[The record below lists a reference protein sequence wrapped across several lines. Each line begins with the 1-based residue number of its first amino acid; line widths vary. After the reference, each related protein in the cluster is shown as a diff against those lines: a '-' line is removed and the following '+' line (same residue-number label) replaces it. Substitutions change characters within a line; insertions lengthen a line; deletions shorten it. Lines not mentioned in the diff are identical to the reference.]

1 MLQSYITY
9 KGHKIY
15 EPKKIDFY
23 GKPFYQ
29 YWPPEM
35 SSVPTN
41 GYPTKEAY
49 YLAMKNEIDEKIKY
63 GTWTDFFGPLL

>member
-29 YWPPEM
+29 M
-35 SSVPTN
+35 
-41 GYPTKEAY
+41 
-49 YLAMKNEIDEKIKY
+49 
-63 GTWTDFFGPLL
+63 